1 IVGAFN
7 PAAAATSTKRAL
19 KGRPEGAGLAMG
31 FAVWLATPCA
41 RSRSAVAVSRE
52 PSESCTKVR
61 RVKVIT
67 ELNPWVAS
75 SGSRLFHYHHAEGR
89 SKGLLAPA
97 AHRAALA
104 GYGRDFP
111 GDSHA
116 IR

>member
-41 RSRSAVAVSRE
+41 MSRSAVAVSTE
-52 PSESCTKVR
+52 PRESCTKVR

-67 ELNPWVAS
+67 ELNPWFAS
-75 SGSRLFHYHHAEGR
+75 SGSRPSHYHHAKGA
-89 SKGLLAPA
+89 SKGYSPDA
-97 AHRAALA
+97 AHRAAL
-104 GYGRDFP
+104 GR
-111 GDSHA
+111 
-116 IR
+116 